1 MLADADSAAFQA
13 FVEQGSQLDRPVIS
27 EAFRDRA
34 PDNSWRLTVYK
45 PKTGANG
52 SAA

>member
-1 MLADADSAAFQA
+1 VLADADSGVFRAFA
-13 FVEQGSQLDRPVIS
+13 EHGSQLDRPVVA

-45 PKTGANG
+45 PRTER
-52 SAA
+52 